1 MKSTYHDKMQAVSF
15 LRCENGGFCMTIG
28 TAMLGAFLL
37 LLVAVT
43 VVSAIAAIVWLL
55 VYLAWLLVDHTGV
68 FFSIVAAVL
77 FVILTIS
84 FYVGRSA
91 T

>member
-1 MKSTYHDKMQAVSF
+1 
-15 LRCENGGFCMTIG
+15 MTIEA
-28 TAMLGAFLL
+28 AMLGAFLL

-55 VYLAWLLVDHTGV
+55 VYLAWLLVDHPGV
-68 FFSIVAAVL
+68 FFSILAAVL

>member
-1 MKSTYHDKMQAVSF
+1 
-15 LRCENGGFCMTIG
+15 MTIEA
-28 TAMLGAFLL
+28 AMLAAFLL
-37 LLVAVT
+37 LLVAG
-43 VVSAIAAIVWLL
+43 AIIFLIAALVWLI
-55 VYLAWLLVDHTGV
+55 VYLAYLLVDHPGV

-84 FYVGRSA
+84 FYVGGNA